1 MLLVDLDS
9 QANATSCLGIDKQ
22 TVEGGTYIILID
34 ETANVQENTL
44 HSARLKITLLP
55 GSPALAGAE
64 IELVDLSDRE
74 NRLRNALVRMQKYD
88 YILIDCPPSLG
99 LLTLNGLVAAQ
110 AVIIPV
116 QCEYLALEGL
126 GQLMDTIERVRRT
139 LNPNLSIRGLLM
151 TMLEARANLGRQVI
165 EEVRR
170 HFPDQV
176 FETIVPRNI
185 RLAEAPS
192 HGLPILA
199 YDPRSTGAHAYLSV
213 AREILAGDD
222 LQAAVA

>member
-1 MLLVDLDS
+1 M
-9 QANATSCLGIDKQ
+9 
-22 TVEGGTYIILID
+22 
-34 ETANVQENTL
+34 QENTL
-44 HSARLKITLLP
+44 HSPRLKITLLP

-64 IELVDLSDRE
+64 IELVDLPGRE
-74 NRLRNALVRMQKYD
+74 NRLRDALVRTQKYD

-110 AVIIPV
+110 AIIIPV

-165 EEVRR
+165 DEVRR
-170 HFPDQV
+170 YFPDQV

-213 AREILAGDD
+213 AREILEGDD
-222 LQAAVA
+222 LQAAAA